1 MTCLQPEIVI
11 VDGADQNGGHADAV
25 RAKGIGVDLIAH
37 QRGVLCRDVI
47 FRQTLPDALGKW
59 LFRVGDAVQTMLPA
73 ETGHPVFVAV
83 GDDAHGD
90 VRLLHPV
97 QPRRHLRRGNVS
109 GVGHDG
115 IVKIQHQQ
123 PDIPGV
129 QQLRRYVGE
138 TVCDNLGQ
146 QRKGHNVLPWSGNVL
161 RKRLEVPLMS

>member
-11 VDGADQNGGHADAV
+11 VDGADHNGGHADAV

-37 QRGVLCRDVI
+37 QRRIFRGNVI
-47 FRQTLPDALGKW
+47 FCQTLPDTLGKGF
-59 LFRVGDAVQTMLPA
+59 LRAGDAVQAALLTKA
-73 ETGHPVFVAV
+73 RHPILVAV

-97 QPRRHLRRGNVS
+97 QPRRHFRRGNVG
-109 GVGHDG
+109 GVGHNG

-129 QQLRRYVGE
+129 EQLRRYVGE
-138 TVCDNLGQ
+138 TVCDDLGQ
-146 QRKGHNVLPWSGNVL
+146 QRKGHNVLPWFV
-161 RKRLEVPLMS
+161 